1 MSSPSVPGPAQNGSR
16 ARPDFERI
24 ALLLQ
29 GGGALGAYQGGVY
42 QALAESDLHPDWVA
56 GISIGAINA
65 ALIAGNPPE
74 RRVERLRDFW
84 ETVTQS
90 PLGVPYLASV
100 DIKSDMQRQMI
111 NQFRAM
117 GAMLWG
123 ASNFFRPRIP
133 PPIFMPAGNPGN
145 LAFYDISPLKALL
158 ERLVD
163 FDRINAQETRFSV
176 GATNI
181 RTGNLT

>member
-1 MSSPSVPGPAQNGSR
+1 MARRVTAQRGHDPVHNVVRNRTSR
-16 ARPDFERI
+16 VRTRPPFECI

-29 GGGALGAYQGGVY
+29 GGGALGAYQAGVY
-42 QALAESDLHPDWVA
+42 QALAEADLHPDWVA
-56 GISIGAINA
+56 GISIGAINS

-74 RRVERLRDFW
+74 KRVERLRAFW
-84 ETVTQS
+84 ETVTQP
-90 PLGVPYLASV
+90 PLVVPYLASV

-117 GAMLWG
+117 GTMLWG
-123 ASNFFRPRIP
+123 AAEFFKPRIP

-163 FDRINAQETRFSV
+163 FDRINAKQ
-176 GATNI
+176 I
-181 RTGNLT
+181 R